1 MGLDLVLKE
10 VETSL
15 PQALNQ
21 AWPLVEKARA
31 ELGIPQTTVEM
42 NLGNLQF
49 SGETPITWI
58 SQCAAQAEKKANAL
72 HEAYWRLKKQK
83 LKVKKLREK
92 DTEESNLKADEI
104 ESGIANGEHY
114 IKTAYQDLMHYQNT
128 MDVLRK
134 KHNLPEELSE
144 HDLAE
149 NSKKEHIRKAMRQA
163 LRDVQNTNS
172 ISKGVS
178 EHLEH
183 YGIHPFTAK
192 LQVDQYIHSV
202 QELFKKGHAPTMDH
216 LHHWLD
222 RMEMIH
228 YNSSNEQLKYMGLME
243 RDTNDSEAEKE
254 AEEIIKSTES

>member
-31 ELGIPQTTVEM
+31 ELGIPQTKVEM
-42 NLGNLQF
+42 SLGNLQF

-83 LKVKKLREK
+83 LKIKKLRDK
-92 DTEESNLKADEI
+92 DTEESNLKADEM
-104 ESGIANGEHY
+104 ESGISNSEHY
-114 IKTAYQDLMHYQNT
+114 IKTAYKDLMHYQKT
-128 MDVLRK
+128 MEILRE
-134 KHNLPEELSE
+134 KHNLPAELSE
-144 HDLAE
+144 EDLTE

-183 YGIHPFTAK
+183 YGIHPMTAR
-192 LQVDQYIHSV
+192 LQVDQYMSSV
-202 QELFKKGHAPTMDH
+202 HELFKVGKAPTMDH
-216 LHHWLD
+216 LHIWLNN
-222 RMEMIH
+222 MEMIH
-228 YNSSNEQLKYMGLME
+228 YKSSNEQLRYMGLMDNE
-243 RDTNDSEAEKE
+243 INEEE
-254 AEEIIKSTES
+254 VEEILKSTES